1 VHPAYSR
8 RRRADPWRIRRP
20 RAAQKSCVKKNP
32 VFGIRAPSGL
42 RSGFVTVMLSRTQR
56 TAGLLLLMAAA
67 LAAWT
72 PAVAAKVTAIVGATV
87 LHPELEGADVVA
99 HDTTILIAGN
109 RITAVGPAARMQ
121 IPRGAT
127 VIDAHGKWIVPGLID
142 SHVHFFQSGDLYTR
156 PDVVDLGALTPYAEE
171 LHRTQARLPQT
182 FRVYLASGVTSAA
195 DVGGPFWNFTVRDTA
210 RKSSTAPRIATTG
223 PLISM
228 IARPQLDLGD
238 PPIIRIESPQAARE
252 LVARELPHKPDY
264 IKVWYIH
271 APDDDLAAQEAIVRA
286 TADAAHAAGL
296 RLAVHA
302 TELLVAKSAL
312 RAGADYL
319 VHSVQ
324 DEPVDEEFIA
334 LGHARHILYCPTLF
348 VLLGY
353 GYALS
358 GLWQPTEAE
367 QRLADP
373 EILVRLHLPEG
384 TPADKLPE
392 RMRKRLAEHRAPD
405 LPQVAMQNLLKVWNA
420 GITVVMGTD
429 AGNIGTVHGPS
440 VFREM
445 DLMQRSGLTP
455 LQVLRSATVNGALTM
470 GVADLGTIAPGQLA
484 DLLVLDA
491 DPLADLANLSRA
503 SYVFRDGRAFRPA
516 ELMHPLREPAAR

>member
-1 VHPAYSR
+1 MTV
-8 RRRADPWRIRRP
+8 RP
-20 RAAQKSCVKKNP
+20 VP
-32 VFGIRAPSGL
+32 VGL
-42 RSGFVTVMLSRTQR
+42 RVRNCLTRLSLTV
-56 TAGLLLLMAAA
+56 A
-67 LAAWT
+67 L
-72 PAVAAKVTAIVGATV
+72 VAACVLACAGASAAGVTAIVGATV
-87 LHPELEGADVVA
+87 LHPELEGEAAVA
-99 HDTTILIAGN
+99 RDNTILIEGN
-109 RITAVGPAARMQ
+109 RITTLGPATRTR

-127 VIDAHGKWIVPGLID
+127 VIDAHGKWVIPGLID

-156 PDVVDLGALTPYAEE
+156 PDVVDLNSLVPYAAEV
-171 LHRTQARLPQT
+171 RRNQAWLPQT

-195 DVGGPFWNFTVRDTA
+195 DVGGPFWNFEVRDAA
-210 RKSSTAPRIATTG
+210 RASVAAPRVATTG

-252 LVARELPHKPDY
+252 LVARELPREPDY

-271 APDDDLAAQEAIVRA
+271 QPGEDLAAQEAIVRA

-302 TELLVAKSAL
+302 TELVVAKSAL

-334 LGHARHILYCPTLF
+334 LARARHILYCPTLF
-348 VLLGY
+348 VVSGY

-373 EILVRLHLPEG
+373 EVLARLHLPEG
-384 TPADKLPE
+384 TPTDKLPE
-392 RMRKRLAEHRAPD
+392 RMRKLLAEPRAPA

-445 DLMQRSGLTP
+445 DFMQRSGLTP

-470 GVADLGTIAPGQLA
+470 GVTDLGTIAPGKLA
-484 DLLVLDA
+484 DLVVLDA

-503 SYVFRDGRAFRPA
+503 SYVFRDGRTFRPA
-516 ELMHPLREPAAR
+516 ELMKPLREPRGT

>member
-1 VHPAYSR
+1 VSAVPY
-8 RRRADPWRIRRP
+8 
-20 RAAQKSCVKKNP
+20 AA
-32 VFGIRAPSGL
+32 GA
-42 RSGFVTVMLSRTQR
+42 T
-56 TAGLLLLMAAA
+56 
-67 LAAWT
+67 
-72 PAVAAKVTAIVGATV
+72 AKVTAIVGATV
-87 LHPELEGADVVA
+87 LHPELEGEAAVA
-99 HDTTILIAGN
+99 HDNTILVAGN
-109 RITAVGPAARMQ
+109 RIAAVGPAAGVR

-127 VIDAHGKWIVPGLID
+127 VIDAHGKWVIAGLID
-142 SHVHFFQSGDLYTR
+142 SHVHFFQSGELYTR

-171 LHRTQARLPQT
+171 VRRNQARLPQT

-195 DVGGPFWNFTVRDTA
+195 DVGGPFWNFDVRDAA
-210 RKSSTAPRIATTG
+210 RKSAAAPRVATTG

-228 IARPQLDLGD
+228 VARPQLDLGD
-238 PPIIRIESPQAARE
+238 PPIIRIESPEAARE
-252 LVARELPHKPDY
+252 LVARELQRKPDY

-271 APDDDLAAQEAIVRA
+271 RPDDDLAAQEATVRA
-286 TADAAHAAGL
+286 TGDATHAAGL

-324 DEPVDEEFIA
+324 DEPVDDEFIA
-334 LGHARHILYCPTLF
+334 LARSHHILYCPTLF
-348 VLLGY
+348 VVAGY

-373 EILVRLHLPEG
+373 EVLARLRIPEG

-392 RMRKRLAEHRAPD
+392 RMRKLLAEHREPA
-405 LPQVAMQNLLKVWNA
+405 LPEVAMGNLLKVWNA

-440 VFREM
+440 AFREM
-445 DLMQRSGLTP
+445 ELMQRAGLTP
-455 LQVLRSATVNGALTM
+455 LQVLKSATVNGALTM
-470 GVADLGTIAPGQLA
+470 GVPDLGSIAPGKLA
-484 DLLVLDA
+484 DLVVLDA

-503 SYVFRDGRAFRPA
+503 SYVFRDGRVFRPG
-516 ELMHPLREPAAR
+516 ELMQSVRGATTP